1 MPSPA
6 NVGQYVFPP
15 FKHQA
20 VELQQHL
27 EDEGRAIFW
36 EQGTGKTKAAI
47 DRFADLVR
55 LGKVQGLMAIAPNG
69 VDRNWIKV
77 EWKDHAPPDLVDE
90 VALFLWSTKRKKT
103 KGFQKELA
111 AFMERV
117 RNGAPFLFAA
127 SYDAMLTKECAD
139 AMRELLTDYPCL
151 LGFDE
156 SARIKNPKA
165 LRARTSVAASQLAKY
180 RTVLSGTPILG
191 KPFDVFMQVMAVD
204 INFWYRKGI
213 GRPNGRAI
221 QSSFHAFKQKFGV
234 WRTNFGPGGRTFQE
248 LVGYQN
254 IPLLETWL
262 AEVATRVEKKDA
274 LDLPP
279 KIYKRMVYEMNPK
292 QRSIYDEMKEQYIVE
307 LEAQER
313 AKEEGQQINV
323 VADLAIVRML
333 RLQQI
338 VCGYLPDED
347 GNFIDITG
355 GENPRLELLKEIV
368 EDVEG
373 KVIIWAR
380 FIEDLNSI
388 CRHLDSVTEF
398 AGSWVRYDGSTSE
411 ADRATAVERFQRGDA
426 KFFVANAQTAGEG
439 LTLHAAKTV
448 IYYSNSF
455 KLGERLQSEDRAHR
469 AGMSKE
475 PVLYIDL
482 EAEESIDAHIVANLQ
497 AKKDIADRILNSKL
511 KAWLQ
516 AA

>member
-1 MPSPA
+1 MPSKEHI
-6 NVGQYVFPP
+6 GQYVFPP

-20 VELQQHL
+20 VELRDHL
-27 EDEGRAIFW
+27 QDEARAIFW
-36 EQGTGKTKAAI
+36 EQGTGKTKAEI
-47 DRFADLVR
+47 DRFADLLR
-55 LGKVQGLMAIAPNG
+55 NGDLSGLVVVAPPG
-69 VDRNWIKV
+69 VDRNWIKI
-77 EWKDHAPPDLVDE
+77 EWPAHAPPDLVGE
-90 VALFLWSTKRKKT
+90 VQLFLWSTKRKKT
-103 KGFQKELA
+103 KGYQQELA
-111 AFMERV
+111 AFLDKV
-117 RNGAPFLFAA
+117 RKGAPFLFAA
-127 SYDAMLTKECAD
+127 SYDAMLTTECAD

-165 LRARTSVAASQLAKY
+165 LRAKTAVAASNLAKY
-180 RTVLSGTPILG
+180 KTVLSGTPILG
-191 KPFDVFMQVMAVD
+191 KPFDVFMQVMAIDV
-204 INFWYRKGI
+204 NFWYRKGI

-221 QSSFHAFKQKFGV
+221 QSSHHAFKQKFGV

-248 LVGYQN
+248 LQGYQN
-254 IPLLETWL
+254 LHILEEWL
-262 AEVATRVEKKDA
+262 SEIATRVEKKDA

-279 KIYKRMVYEMNPK
+279 KLYKRMTYELPPK
-292 QRSIYDEMKEQYIVE
+292 QRALYDELKAQYIVE

-313 AKEEGQQINV
+313 AKEEGQRISV

-347 GNFIDITG
+347 GNVMDICG
-355 GENPRLELLKEIV
+355 GDNPRLELLKEIV
-368 EDVEG
+368 EDIEG

-380 FIEDLNSI
+380 FTEDLNSI
-388 CRHLDSVTEF
+388 CRYLTEEF
-398 AGSWVRYDGSTSE
+398 GDDSWVRYDGTVTDENVRGE
-411 ADRATAVERFQRGDA
+411 AVDRFQKGNA

-469 AGMSKE
+469 AGMTPE

-482 EAEESIDAHIVANLQ
+482 EAEETIDAHIVANLQ
-497 AKKDIADRILNSKL
+497 AKKEIADRILNSKL